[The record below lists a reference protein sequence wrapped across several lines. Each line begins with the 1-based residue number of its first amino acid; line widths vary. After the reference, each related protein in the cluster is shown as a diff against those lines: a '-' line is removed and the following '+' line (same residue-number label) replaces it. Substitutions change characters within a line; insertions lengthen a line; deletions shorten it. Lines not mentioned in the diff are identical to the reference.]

1 MFQMRRK
8 FNVSAFILGLLS
20 TLFVSSIANA
30 ETGTIV
36 GPYHIEPAFGAPTQ
50 TNNGPSTTTTE
61 VVAEK
66 GQMPMLAENSDALL
80 KAAEQRYADIVAR
93 GGFPKVPN
101 GTYKKGSKGKGV
113 MALNQR
119 LFMEGYLRPEGAQG
133 DFAGIFTSATEES
146 VSRYQRNLG
155 LAVTG
160 KVDSATLFQLNVA
173 ASERLDAIRANIP
186 RVEVY
191 EKNLGSRYLVV
202 NVPSQQIET
211 VSNGRVYSRHN
222 AIVGKPE
229 RPSPV
234 VMTPIST
241 VKFNPYWN
249 APVSIVERDIIPK
262 LRSGTQILSDLNFKV
277 FKGVGGPEIDPST
290 VDWSR
295 AIPDNYAFRQEPG
308 PSNAMAT
315 AKIEFLSPFGIYLHD
330 TSEPRLFKTSNRF
343 YSSGCIRVDQMPLLV
358 QWVLNGQDGFG
369 EAKIATMA
377 ETLEQLEVP
386 LVDAPQLRVA
396 YLTAWPATK
405 NTVAFR
411 HDIYQLDGTGFVVGQ
426 PMPVGEMS
434 PDGQRFVLKP
444 LPRQVPVEAAEAEG
458 FGLFQFG
465 SSKGKGLF
473 GKPTQS
479 KSLFGKPLLSDAS
492 KPDQPDQS
500 ASSDD
505 NFTFKPTKGK
515 KAIGLFDWEAYRKQ
529 KAANK
534 GQSGSD
540 QSKKIVKGDSKK
552 LTKKKVKAPD
562 ITISVNDIP
571 PEPGLDIPKK
581 PAAKKPTVKSASCAA
596 TADGKLPAGCKPVV
610 NAVKDVVKPKV

>member
-1 MFQMRRK
+1 MIFGMRK
-8 FNVSAFILGLLS
+8 WISVVSLTFTIGVMAPAVGS
-20 TLFVSSIANA
+20 AD
-30 ETGTIV
+30 TGVTV

-61 VVAEK
+61 VVAEQ
-66 GQMPMLAENSDALL
+66 GQAPMLSPNSASLL

-113 MALNQR
+113 VALNQR
-119 LFMEGYLRPEGAQG
+119 LFLEGYLRPEGAQG
-133 DFAGIFTSATEES
+133 DFAGVFTSATEDS

-155 LAVTG
+155 LGVTG
-160 KVDSATLFQLNVA
+160 KVDAATLFQLNVA

-186 RVEVY
+186 RLETYEVD
-191 EKNLGSRYLVV
+191 LGSRYLVV

-222 AIVGKPE
+222 VIVGRPE

-234 VMTPIST
+234 VMTPLST

-249 APVSIVERDIIPK
+249 APVSIVEQDIIPK
-262 LRSGTQILSDLNFKV
+262 LRSGTQVLEDLNFKV

-290 VDWSR
+290 VDWGR
-295 AIPDNYAFRQEPG
+295 AIPDDYAFRQEPG

-343 YSSGCIRVDQMPLLV
+343 YSSGCIRVEQMPLLV
-358 QWVLNGQDGFG
+358 QWVLNGQDNFG
-369 EAKIATMA
+369 EAKIATMG
-377 ETLEQLEVP
+377 ETLERLDVP
-386 LVDAPQLRVA
+386 LQDPPQLRVA
-396 YLTAWPATK
+396 YLTAWPAAK

-411 HDIYQLDGTGFVVGQ
+411 HDIYQLDGSGFIVGQ

-444 LPRQVPVEAAEAEG
+444 LPRQIPVEAAEAEG
-458 FGLFQFG
+458 FGLFHFG
-465 SSKGKGLF
+465 SSKGKSLF
-473 GKPTQS
+473 GKSSQT
-479 KSLFGKPLLSDAS
+479 KSLFGRPVLTNASNQTTNNDAGEE
-492 KPDQPDQS
+492 
-500 ASSDD
+500 
-505 NFTFKPTKGK
+505 NFKFKPTKGK
-515 KAIGLFDWEAYRKQ
+515 KFTGLFDWDAYRKQ
-529 KAANK
+529 KAVAVGK
-534 GQSGSD
+534 PAAKLP
-540 QSKKIVKGDSKK
+540 KKIAKQEPSKQS
-552 LTKKKVKAPD
+552 KKKVKVED
-562 ITISVNDIP
+562 VSISINDIP
-571 PEPGLDIPKK
+571 PEPTLDK
-581 PAAKKPTVKSASCAA
+581 PAKPTVKKSAVKVKYCAA
-596 TADGKLPAGCKPVV
+596 MANGSLPAGCKPVV